1 MIILPLRV
9 VADKARGM
17 VTDLLEEIAVDFGAI
32 ASRFLAIVEI
42 AVNVEVRST
51 NKDGIIDGTDFFQG
65 DLVFVGD
72 L

>member
-1 MIILPLRV
+1 
-9 VADKARGM
+9 M
-17 VTDLLEEIAVDFGAI
+17 VTDLLEEIAVDFRAI
-32 ASRFLAIVEI
+32 ASRFLATVET

-51 NKDGIIDGTDFFQG
+51 DKDGIVDGTDFFRG

>member
-1 MIILPLRV
+1 
-9 VADKARGM
+9 M

-32 ASRFLAIVEI
+32 ASRFLATVET

-51 NKDGIIDGTDFFQG
+51 NKDGIVDGTDFFRG
-65 DLVFVGD
+65 DLIFVGD